1 MKNITKGETKEIG
14 LKNIFSF
21 IVDGLLLLFLIILG
35 VETIKTGQIII
46 GFLYFI
52 LSLLIFVPHH
62 FLRITHALKIVIIII
77 LFVVIAAIN
86 GKNTP
91 PVEQKYDSFN
101 LNQKFDLVYGN
112 NTFSMIIKEAKPNA
126 KISVS
131 GKDVT
136 TSGSF
141 IIVTGDIKNLGSEA
155 VDFKFKADPE
165 LLDNQG
171 RRYTLYGAAIPIGKL
186 QPSVAK
192 EVSFVFEIPADASG
206 LKFIIKDKTVTAKSV
221 DLKR

>member
-1 MKNITKGETKEIG
+1 MKNITKGEFKEIG
-14 LKNIFSF
+14 LRNVFSF
-21 IVDGLLLLFLIILG
+21 IFDGLLLIFLIILG
-35 VETIKTGQIII
+35 VETIKTGHLFI
-46 GFLYFI
+46 GLLYFI

-77 LFVVIAAIN
+77 LFIVVAAIS

-91 PVEQKYDSFN
+91 PVEQKYDKFS
-101 LNQKFDLVYGN
+101 LNQEFNLVYGN
-112 NTFSMIIKEAKPNA
+112 DTFSMTVKEAKPNA
-126 KISVS
+126 NISVS

-141 IIVTGDIKNLGSEA
+141 IIVTGDIKNTGLEA
-155 VDFKFKADPE
+155 VDFKFKTDPE

-171 RRYTLYGAAIPIGKL
+171 RRYSLYGAAIPVGKL

-192 EVSFVFEIPADASG
+192 EVSFVFEIPTDASG
-206 LKFIIKDKTVTAKSV
+206 LKFIVKDKTVNAKSI
-221 DLKR
+221 DLKK

>member
-21 IVDGLLLLFLIILG
+21 IIDGLLLLFLIILG
-35 VETIKTGQIII
+35 VETIKTGHIVT

-52 LSLLIFVPHH
+52 LSALIFVPHH

-77 LFVVIAAIN
+77 FFITVAAIN

-91 PVEQKYDSFN
+91 PVEQKYDNFN
-101 LNQKFDLVYGN
+101 LSQDFNLAYGN
-112 NTFSMIIKEAKPNA
+112 NTFSMVIKEARSNA

-131 GKDVT
+131 GKDVS

-155 VDFKFKADPE
+155 VNFKFKADPE

-171 RRYTLYGAAIPIGKL
+171 RHYTLYGAAIPVGKL

-192 EVSFVFEIPADASG
+192 EVSFVFEIPVDASG
-206 LKFIIKDKTVTAKSV
+206 LKFIVTDKTVVAKSV

>member
-1 MKNITKGETKEIG
+1 MKDLTNKKIKEVS

-21 IVDGLLLLFLIILG
+21 IINGLLLLFLIILG
-35 VETIKTGQIII
+35 IETIKTGQVVI

-52 LSLLIFVPHH
+52 LSALVLVPHH
-62 FLRITHALKIVIIII
+62 FLRITHALKIVIIVI
-77 LFVVIAAIN
+77 LFIVVATIN

-91 PVEQKYDSFN
+91 PVEQKYETFD
-101 LNQKFDLVYGN
+101 LNQEFNIAFGK
-112 NTFSMIIKEAKPNA
+112 NTFSMVIKEAKPNS

-141 IIVTGDIKNLGSEA
+141 IIVVGNIKNTDSEA
-155 VDFKFKADPE
+155 VDFKFKTDPE
-165 LLDNQG
+165 LMDNQG
-171 RRYTLYGAAIPIGKL
+171 RFYTLYGAVIPIGKL

-192 EVSFVFEIPADASG
+192 EVSFVYEIPKDASG
-206 LKFIIKDKTVTAKSV
+206 LKFVVKDKTVIAKSV
-221 DLKR
+221 DLKK